1 MSLDGK
7 VWMKGWS
14 LRLLFLLFQKFNG
27 NDNAKTLESTSL
39 ARMRRG

>member
-14 LRLLFLLFQKFNG
+14 LRLLFPLFQKFHG
-27 NDNAKTLESTSL
+27 NDNAKTPESSSL